1 MGRVR
6 QRNRRHMALD
16 MAEVIL
22 VAFVLIFFVG
32 VMASLLHPPIA
43 RMVLSYGYR

>member
-1 MGRVR
+1 MTR
-6 QRNRRHMALD
+6 D
-16 MAEVIL
+16 TAEVIL

-43 RMVLSYGYR
+43 RMGLSYGCR

>member
-1 MGRVR
+1 MT
-6 QRNRRHMALD
+6 LD
-16 MAEVIL
+16 TAELIL

-43 RMVLSYGYR
+43 RMILSHGYR